1 MGESESRGK
10 ECKQSDIEN
19 NREGNREM
27 VATLIVIKWILRI
40 FWGIVGLMVVDMSLR
55 DMMKGRI
62 KFDYIGLL
70 MVMLIVLTIV
80 LI

>member
-1 MGESESRGK
+1 
-10 ECKQSDIEN
+10 
-19 NREGNREM
+19 M

-40 FWGIVGLMVVDMSLR
+40 FWGIVGIMVVDMSLR

-70 MVMLIVLTIV
+70 MVLLIVLTIA

>member
-1 MGESESRGK
+1 MGESESRRE
-10 ECKQSDIEN
+10 ECKQGDIEN
-19 NREGNREM
+19 NREGDRGM

-40 FWGIVGLMVVDMSLR
+40 FWGIVGIMVVDMSLR

-70 MVMLIVLTIV
+70 MVMLIVLTIA

>member
-1 MGESESRGK
+1 VGESESRRE
-10 ECKQSDIEN
+10 ECKQGDIEN
-19 NREGNREM
+19 NREGDRGM

-40 FWGIVGLMVVDMSLR
+40 FWGIVGIMVVDMSLR

-70 MVMLIVLTIV
+70 MVLLIVLTIA

>member
-1 MGESESRGK
+1 MGKSEVRRQ
-10 ECKQSDIEN
+10 ECKQSDIKD
-19 NREGNREM
+19 NREGDKFM
-27 VATLIVIKWILRI
+27 ATMIIVIRWILRI
-40 FWGIVGLMVVDMSLR
+40 FWGIVGLMVIDMSLR
-55 DMMKGRI
+55 DMVKGRI

>member
-1 MGESESRGK
+1 MGESESRRE
-10 ECKQSDIEN
+10 ECKQGDIEN
-19 NREGNREM
+19 NREGDRGM

-40 FWGIVGLMVVDMSLR
+40 FWGIVGIMVVDMSLR

-70 MVMLIVLTIV
+70 MVLLIVLTIA

>member
-1 MGESESRGK
+1 MGESESRRE

-19 NREGNREM
+19 NREGDRGM

-40 FWGIVGLMVVDMSLR
+40 FWGIVGIMVVDMSLR
-55 DMMKGRI
+55 DMIKGRI